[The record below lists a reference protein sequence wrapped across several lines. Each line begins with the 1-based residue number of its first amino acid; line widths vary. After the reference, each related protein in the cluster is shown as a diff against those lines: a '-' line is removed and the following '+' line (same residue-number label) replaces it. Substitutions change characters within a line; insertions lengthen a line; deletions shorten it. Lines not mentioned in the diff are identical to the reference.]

1 MLLLNLNG
9 IAQEEAAGTPTLI
22 TKSPFLPPGF
32 EPPGRPGQAADP
44 PPKQVTYEFRGVY
57 QLGGLYYFNLYNKS
71 ENKGSWIAGLDGG
84 NESLE
89 IVDFDPDGNEL
100 VINVDGEKLNLGLI
114 ETSNK
119 PMPVAG
125 VKPATSTNRTVQRTT
140 RTVNRNNPVRRRVI
154 RPASRGNRTEAPGRR
169 RVIRPRSNP

>member
-1 MLLLNLNG
+1 MILLSLNG
-9 IAQEEAAGTPTLI
+9 IAQEMTDGTPTLI

-44 PPKQVTYEFRGVY
+44 PPKQAAYEFRGVY
-57 QLGGLYYFNLYNKS
+57 QLGGMYYFNLYNKS
-71 ENKGSWIAGLDGG
+71 EDKGSWIAGLDGG

-100 VINVDGEKLNLGLI
+100 VINVAGERLNLDLI
-114 ETSNK
+114 ETSDRSI
-119 PMPVAG
+119 PIAG
-125 VKPATSTNRTVQRTT
+125 AKPATTTNRTVQRTT
-140 RTVNRNNPVRRRVI
+140 RTVNRDSPVRRRVI
-154 RPASRGNRTEAPGRR
+154 RPASRGNPTDAPGRR